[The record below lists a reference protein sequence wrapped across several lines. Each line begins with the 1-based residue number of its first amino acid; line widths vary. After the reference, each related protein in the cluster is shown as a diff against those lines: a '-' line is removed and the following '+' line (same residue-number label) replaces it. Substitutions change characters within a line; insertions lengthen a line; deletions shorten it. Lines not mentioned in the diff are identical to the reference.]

1 MENPKIIGNF
11 GEKIGSEYLR
21 KKGYK
26 ILERNFKKKWGEIDI
41 IGKKNGNLIFFEIKT
56 LHQARGKPFSPE
68 DEINFKKKNQ
78 LRKMAQIY
86 LSEKRISKNAPY
98 QIDILSIVLNP
109 AFKTAKIS
117 HFENAIEDRC

>member
-11 GEKIGSEYLR
+11 GEKIGLEYLR

-41 IGKKNGNLIFFEIKT
+41 VGEKNGNLIFFEIKT
-56 LHQARGKPFSPE
+56 IKSKDGFSPE
-68 DEINFKKKNQ
+68 DEIDFKKKNQ

-86 LSEKRISKNAPY
+86 LAEKRISKDAPY
-98 QIDILSIVLNP
+98 QIDILSIVLDP
-109 AFKTAKIS
+109 ASKATEIS
-117 HFENAIEDRC
+117 HFENAIEDRS